1 MSAAPKPRVA
11 LLVTCLVD
19 LVRPSVGFAAVKL
32 LQAAGCQVEVPLQS
46 CCGQPAWN
54 AGQRDK
60 ARAVGR
66 TMLDAMEGF
75 DLVVAPSGSCAA
87 MVACHYPALFAGTGD
102 EARARDL
109 AGRCFELTRY
119 LVDIAALDPDAMPG
133 AGGPKGGEVVATWH
147 DSCSCLR
154 EAGVDAQ
161 PRALLAGIAG
171 LTLKE
176 AGEREVCCGFGGT
189 FAVAY
194 PAISAAM
201 ARDKAR
207 CLEASGAG
215 LVLGADLGCLLHI
228 AGALKRQGSP
238 LRVRHVAE
246 LLAGD
251 DATPAIAEGEGAP

>member
-1 MSAAPKPRVA
+1 MSAAAQPRVA

-19 LVRPSVGFAAVKL
+19 LLRPSVGFAAVRL

-60 ARAVGR
+60 ARAVAR
-66 TMLDAMEGF
+66 TVLDAMEGF

-87 MVACHYPALFAGTGD
+87 MVARHYPVLFAGTDD
-102 EARARDL
+102 EARAREL

-119 LVDIAALDPDAMPG
+119 LVDIAALGPDAMPG
-133 AGGPKGGEVVATWH
+133 AGGAGEIVATWH

-154 EAGVDAQ
+154 EAGVRAQ

-171 LTLKE
+171 LTLRE
-176 AGEREVCCGFGGT
+176 ADEREVCCGFGGT

-194 PAISAAM
+194 PAVSAAM

-207 CLEASGAG
+207 CLEASGAS

-246 LLAGD
+246 LLAGEVG
-251 DATPAIAEGEGAP
+251 APAIAEGEQGP

>member
-1 MSAAPKPRVA
+1 MTAPRQPRVA

-19 LVRPSVGFAAVKL
+19 LLRPSVGFAAARL
-32 LQAAGCQVEVPLQS
+32 LAASGCEVEVPLQS

-54 AGQRDK
+54 AGERGK
-60 ARAVGR
+60 ARAVAR
-66 TMLDAMEGF
+66 RMLDAMEGF
-75 DLVVAPSGSCAA
+75 DYAVAPSGSCAA
-87 MVACHYPALFAGTGD
+87 MVACHYPTLFAGTRD

-119 LVDIAALDPDAMPG
+119 LVDVAGTVPAAGGPG
-133 AGGPKGGEVVATWH
+133 AGDIVATWH

-154 EAGVDAQ
+154 EAGVRAQ
-161 PRALLAGIAG
+161 PRALLAGVAG
-171 LTLKE
+171 LTLRE
-176 AGEREVCCGFGGT
+176 APDREVCCGFGGT
-189 FAVAY
+189 FAVKY
-194 PAISAAM
+194 PAVSVAM

-207 CLEASGAG
+207 CLEATGAS

-238 LRVRHVAE
+238 LRLRHIAE

-251 DATPAIAEGEGAP
+251 EATPAIAEGARRPPPP

>member
-1 MSAAPKPRVA
+1 MSAAAQPRVA

-19 LVRPSVGFAAVKL
+19 LLRPSVGFAAVRL
-32 LQAAGCQVEVPLQS
+32 LQAAGCRVEVPLQS

-60 ARAVGR
+60 ARAVAR
-66 TMLDAMEGF
+66 TVLDAMEGF

-87 MVACHYPALFAGTGD
+87 MVERHYPVLFAGTGD

-133 AGGPKGGEVVATWH
+133 AGGAGEIVATWH

-154 EAGVDAQ
+154 EAGVRDQ

-171 LTLKE
+171 LTLRE
-176 AGEREVCCGFGGT
+176 ADEREVCCGFGGT

-194 PAISAAM
+194 PAVSAAM

-207 CLEASGAG
+207 CLEASGAS

-246 LLAGD
+246 LLAGEVG
-251 DATPAIAEGEGAP
+251 APAIAEGEQGP

>member
-1 MSAAPKPRVA
+1 MSAAAQPRVA

-19 LVRPSVGFAAVKL
+19 LLRPSVGFAAVRL

-60 ARAVGR
+60 ARAVAR
-66 TMLDAMEGF
+66 TVLDAMEGF

-87 MVACHYPALFAGTGD
+87 MVARHYPVLFAGTDD
-102 EARARDL
+102 EARAREL

-133 AGGPKGGEVVATWH
+133 AGGAGEIVATWH

-154 EAGVDAQ
+154 EAGVRDQ

-171 LTLKE
+171 LTLRE
-176 AGEREVCCGFGGT
+176 ADEREVCCGFGGT

-194 PAISAAM
+194 PAVSAAM

-207 CLEASGAG
+207 CLEASGAS

-246 LLAGD
+246 LLAGEVG
-251 DATPAIAEGEGAP
+251 APAIAEGEQGP